1 MEKTPIMSRIK
12 PAAGL
17 AGGVSPS
24 ASPAAIAACATAA
37 FDGPHVQQ
45 TASTDAMERA
55 VVRKVSRRLLGF
67 LFLLFLFSFLDR
79 INVGFAALTMSQDL
93 GLTSTMFGMASTV
106 FYLTYVLCGVPSNL
120 MLVKF
125 GARRWIGAI
134 LIAWG
139 LASSATMFAH
149 DATSLY
155 LIRAI
160 VGITEAGFLPGM
172 LLYMGDWF
180 PSAARARANAWFMIA
195 MPVTSALGAA
205 ASGYLLRLDGVAGL
219 AGWQWLFVLEGLPTV
234 LLGVVTW
241 WYLDDKPA
249 HARWLS
255 AAEKQILDTMIA
267 RDRAA
272 ALAQQ
277 APRARQPGAAS
288 GTNGSV
294 WRAILTPSVAKF
306 ALGYFCLVNTLSL
319 ASLWIP
325 QIVKSFGTTSSNVTI
340 GLLAAI
346 PSVCT
351 IAGMI
356 WWGRRSDR
364 LQERRWHLV
373 LPMLFS
379 AAGWVVTCF
388 APDPSLRLAGV
399 AMASTGAYTAMAI
412 FWTVPDRSL
421 APHTRALGLAV
432 INAVGNLG
440 SALSPIVVGMLKD
453 WTHSFTSGLMFAAAS
468 LLVGIAVLWCAPLGQ
483 RRVAH

>member
-1 MEKTPIMSRIK
+1 MSRIT
-12 PAAGL
+12 PAAGV
-17 AGGVSPS
+17 AGG
-24 ASPAAIAACATAA
+24 IAASLPLDASATVDSALHQENA
-37 FDGPHVQQ
+37 QR
-45 TASTDAMERA
+45 ERA

-67 LFLLFLFSFLDR
+67 LFVLFLFSFLDR

-205 ASGYLLRLDGVAGL
+205 ASGYLLRLDGVGGL

-234 LLGVVTW
+234 LLGALTW

-249 HARWLS
+249 DARWLS
-255 AAEKQILDTMIA
+255 AAEKQTLGAMIE
-267 RDRAA
+267 RDRAEA
-272 ALAQQ
+272 VSRLANS
-277 APRARQPGAAS
+277 AS
-288 GTNGSV
+288 ASDTSHNM

-379 AAGWVVTCF
+379 AAGWIVTCF
-388 APDPSLRLAGV
+388 APEPSLRLAGV

-440 SALSPIVVGMLKD
+440 SALSPIVVGVLKD
-453 WTHSFTSGLMFAAAS
+453 WTHSFTSGLLFAAAS
-468 LLVGIAVLWCAPLGQ
+468 LLVGIGVLWFAPLGQ
-483 RRVAH
+483 RRG

>member
-1 MEKTPIMSRIK
+1 MEKTPIMSRIT

-17 AGGVSPS
+17 ADGISAS
-24 ASPAAIAACATAA
+24 ASPAAA
-37 FDGPHVQQ
+37 FDGTPTQQ
-45 TASTDAMERA
+45 AAPNDAMERA

-219 AGWQWLFVLEGLPTV
+219 AGWQWLFVLEGWPTV
-234 LLGVVTW
+234 LLGIVTW

-249 HARWLS
+249 DARWLS
-255 AAEKQILDTMIA
+255 AAEKQTLDTMIA

-272 ALAQQ
+272 AMAQQ
-277 APRARQPGAAS
+277 TGSAPDTDNRA
-288 GTNGSV
+288 
-294 WRAILTPSVAKF
+294 WRAVLTPSVAKF

-325 QIVKSFGTTSSNVTI
+325 QIVKSFGTTSSNVAI

-440 SALSPIVVGMLKD
+440 SALSPIVVGVLKD

-468 LLVGIAVLWCAPLGQ
+468 LLVGIAVLWFAPLEQ

>member
-1 MEKTPIMSRIK
+1 MSRIT
-12 PAAGL
+12 PTAGL
-17 AGGVSPS
+17 AGG
-24 ASPAAIAACATAA
+24 IAASVPDARARA
-37 FDGPHVQQ
+37 DAPVHRV
-45 TASTDAMERA
+45 ASEAMERA

-67 LFLLFLFSFLDR
+67 LFVLFLFSFLDR

-234 LLGVVTW
+234 LLGLVTR
-241 WYLDDKPA
+241 WYLDDKPSD
-249 HARWLS
+249 ARWLS
-255 AAEKQILDTMIA
+255 AAEKQTLGAMIE
-267 RDRAA
+267 RDRADA
-272 ALAQQ
+272 T
-277 APRARQPGAAS
+277 ARQAS
-288 GTNGSV
+288 ATSAINTRANTSM
-294 WRAILTPSVAKF
+294 WRAICTPSVAKF

-388 APDPSLRLAGV
+388 APEPSLRLAGV

-440 SALSPIVVGMLKD
+440 SALSPIVVGVLKD
-453 WTHSFTSGLMFAAAS
+453 WTHSFTSGLMFAAVS
-468 LLVGIAVLWCAPLGQ
+468 LLVGIGVLWFAPLGQ
-483 RRVAH
+483 RGTR

>member
-1 MEKTPIMSRIK
+1 MSRIT

-17 AGGVSPS
+17 AGGIATSL
-24 ASPAAIAACATAA
+24 ASDAIDNIAASE
-37 FDGPHVQQ
+37 H
-45 TASTDAMERA
+45 MERA

-67 LFLLFLFSFLDR
+67 LFVLFLFSFLDR

-234 LLGVVTW
+234 LLGLVTW
-241 WYLDDKPA
+241 WYLDDKPSD
-249 HARWLS
+249 ARWLS
-255 AAEKQILDTMIA
+255 AAEKQTLGAMIE
-267 RDRAA
+267 RDHAEA
-272 ALAQQ
+272 T
-277 APRARQPGAAS
+277 ARQASATS
-288 GTNGSV
+288 GTNARAHTSM
-294 WRAILTPSVAKF
+294 WRAICTPSVAKF

-388 APDPSLRLAGV
+388 APEPSLRLAGV

-440 SALSPIVVGMLKD
+440 SALSPIVVGVLKD
-453 WTHSFTSGLMFAAAS
+453 WTHSFTSGLMFAAVS
-468 LLVGIAVLWCAPLGQ
+468 LLVGIGVLWFAPLGQ
-483 RRVAH
+483 RGTR

>member
-1 MEKTPIMSRIK
+1 MTRVI
-12 PAAGL
+12 PA
-17 AGGVSPS
+17 V
-24 ASPAAIAACATAA
+24 ATADGMRPLIKGTATADNA
-37 FDGPHVQQ
+37 FE
-45 TASTDAMERA
+45 AA
-55 VVRKVSRRLLGF
+55 VLGKVSRRLLGF
-67 LFLLFLFSFLDR
+67 LFVLFLFSFLDR

-93 GLTSTMFGMASTV
+93 GLSGTLFGMASTV

-125 GARRWIGAI
+125 GARRWMGWI
-134 LIAWG
+134 LVAWG
-139 LASSATMFAH
+139 FASSATMFAH

-155 LIRAI
+155 LIRAL

-172 LLYMGDWF
+172 LLYLGDWF

-205 ASGYLLRLDGVAGL
+205 ASGYLLRLDGMAGL
-219 AGWQWLFVLEGLPTV
+219 HGWQWLFLVEGLPAV
-234 LLGVVTW
+234 LLGFATW

-249 HARWLS
+249 SARWLTAS
-255 AAEKQILDTMIA
+255 EKDCLQSLIA
-267 RDRAA
+267 RDREAA
-272 ALAQQ
+272 A
-277 APRARQPGAAS
+277 ARVAKAAGKALS
-288 GTNGSV
+288 AAKTNV
-294 WRAILTPSVAKF
+294 WRAIATPAVAKF

-325 QIVKSFGTTSSNVTI
+325 QIVKSFGTTSNNVTI

-346 PSVCT
+346 PSICT

-373 LPMLFS
+373 LPMMFS
-379 AAGWVVTCF
+379 AAGWLVTCF
-388 APDPSLRLAGV
+388 APEPSLRLAGV

-412 FWTVPDRSL
+412 FWTTPEGSL
-421 APHTRALGLAV
+421 APESRALGLAV

-453 WTHSFTSGLMFAAAS
+453 LTHSFTSGLLFAAAS
-468 LLVGIAVLWCAPLGQ
+468 LLVGIVVLLAAPIG
-483 RRVAH
+483 RSHGK

>member
-1 MEKTPIMSRIK
+1 MSRIT

-17 AGGVSPS
+17 SGG
-24 ASPAAIAACATAA
+24 IAASVPDACVPANA
-37 FDGPHVQQ
+37 PVHRV
-45 TASTDAMERA
+45 ASEAMERA

-67 LFLLFLFSFLDR
+67 LFVLFLFSFLDR

-234 LLGVVTW
+234 LLGFVTW
-241 WYLDDKPA
+241 WYLDDKPSD
-249 HARWLS
+249 ARWLS
-255 AAEKQILDTMIA
+255 ATEKRTLGAMIE
-267 RDRAA
+267 RDRAEA
-272 ALAQQ
+272 T
-277 APRARQPGAAS
+277 ARQASATS
-288 GTNGSV
+288 GTHAGTHTSM
-294 WRAILTPSVAKF
+294 WRAICTPSVAKF

-388 APDPSLRLAGV
+388 APEPSLRLAGV

-412 FWTVPDRSL
+412 FWTVPDRNL

-440 SALSPIVVGMLKD
+440 SALSPIVVGVLKD
-453 WTHSFTSGLMFAAAS
+453 WTHSFTSGLLFAAVS
-468 LLVGIAVLWCAPLGQ
+468 LLVGIGVLWFAPLGQ
-483 RRVAH
+483 RGTR

>member
-1 MEKTPIMSRIK
+1 MEKTPIMTRIT
-12 PAAGL
+12 PAAGIS
-17 AGGVSPS
+17 GGIAAS
-24 ASPAAIAACATAA
+24 ASPAVAV
-37 FDGPHVQQ
+37 FDGIQ
-45 TASTDAMERA
+45 DAQPLPNEALERD

-67 LFLLFLFSFLDR
+67 LFVLFLFSFLDR

-93 GLTSTMFGMASTV
+93 KLTSTMFGMASTV

-120 MLVKF
+120 MLVKV
-125 GARRWIGAI
+125 GARRWIGTI

-139 LASSATMFAH
+139 FASSATMFAH

-249 HARWLS
+249 DARWLS
-255 AAEKQILDTMIA
+255 AAEKHALDTMIA

-272 ALAQQ
+272 TVSQ
-277 APRARQPGAAS
+277 RASRAS
-288 GTNGSV
+288 DAGNSM

-346 PSVCT
+346 PSLCT

-388 APDPSLRLAGV
+388 APEPSLRLAGV

-440 SALSPIVVGMLKD
+440 SALSPIVVGALKD
-453 WTHSFTSGLMFAAAS
+453 WTHSFTSGLMFAAVS
-468 LLVGIAVLWCAPLGQ
+468 LLVGIAVLWFAPLGQ
-483 RRVAH
+483 RRGTR

>member
-1 MEKTPIMSRIK
+1 MSHITS
-12 PAAGL
+12 AA
-17 AGGVSPS
+17 S
-24 ASPAAIAACATAA
+24 AQAIAPTPCALANPAEPSEATRALS
-37 FDGPHVQQ
+37 DP
-45 TASTDAMERA
+45 ASEIAQRQ
-55 VVRKVSRRLLGF
+55 VVRKISRRLLGF
-67 LFLLFLFSFLDR
+67 LFVLFLFSFLDR
-79 INVGFAALTMSQDL
+79 INVGFAALTMSRDL
-93 GLTSTMFGMASTV
+93 GLTSTMFGMASSV

-134 LIAWG
+134 LVAWG

-155 LIRAI
+155 LIRAV

-180 PSAARARANAWFMIA
+180 PSTARARANAWFMIA

-234 LLGVVTW
+234 LLGLVTW

-249 HARWLS
+249 DARWLS
-255 AAEKQILDTMIA
+255 AAEKQTLLAMIA
-267 RDRAA
+267 RDRMGAA
-272 ALAQQ
+272 ARL
-277 APRARQPGAAS
+277 APRANAADQRM
-288 GTNGSV
+288 
-294 WRAILTPSVAKF
+294 WRAMLAPSVAKF

-379 AAGWVVTCF
+379 AAGWGVTCF
-388 APDPSLRLAGV
+388 APEPSWRLAGV

-412 FWTVPDRSL
+412 FWTVPERTL

-440 SALSPIVVGMLKD
+440 SALSPIVVGALRD
-453 WTHSFTSGLMFAAAS
+453 WTHSFTAGLMFAAAS
-468 LLVGIAVLWCAPLGQ
+468 LLAGVAVLWFAPLGQ
-483 RRVAH
+483 HRDDGTRSRHA

>member
-1 MEKTPIMSRIK
+1 MHRTT
-12 PAAGL
+12 PAARAGGGL
-17 AGGVSPS
+17 AT
-24 ASPAAIAACATAA
+24 AIADHDTPSQASSNTLDDAA
-37 FDGPHVQQ
+37 
-45 TASTDAMERA
+45 ERA

-67 LFLLFLFSFLDR
+67 LFVLFLFSFLDR

-125 GARRWIGAI
+125 GARRWIGFI

-205 ASGYLLRLDGVAGL
+205 ASGFLLRLDGVAGL

-234 LLGVVTW
+234 LLGLATW

-249 HARWLS
+249 DARWLS
-255 AAEKQILDTMIA
+255 ATDRRTLDAMIA
-267 RDRAA
+267 RDRVA

-277 APRARQPGAAS
+277 GATAS
-288 GTNGSV
+288 AQTSM

-346 PSVCT
+346 PSLCT

-388 APDPSLRLAGV
+388 APEPSMRLAGV

-412 FWTVPDRSL
+412 FWTVPDRTL

-432 INAVGNLG
+432 INAIGNLG

-468 LLVGIAVLWCAPLGQ
+468 LLIGVVVLWFAPLGQ
-483 RRVAH
+483 RRGV

>member
-1 MEKTPIMSRIK
+1 MSRIT

-17 AGGVSPS
+17 AGG
-24 ASPAAIAACATAA
+24 IAASVPDARVPADT
-37 FDGPHVQQ
+37 PVHRV
-45 TASTDAMERA
+45 ASEAMERA

-67 LFLLFLFSFLDR
+67 LFVLFLFSFLDR

-234 LLGVVTW
+234 LLGLVTW
-241 WYLDDKPA
+241 WYLDDKPSD
-249 HARWLS
+249 ARWLS
-255 AAEKQILDTMIA
+255 AAEKQTLGAMIE
-267 RDRAA
+267 RDRAEA
-272 ALAQQ
+272 T
-277 APRARQPGAAS
+277 ARQASATS
-288 GTNGSV
+288 GTNAGTNTSM
-294 WRAILTPSVAKF
+294 WRAICTPSVAKF

-356 WWGRRSDR
+356 WWGRRSDS

-388 APDPSLRLAGV
+388 APEPSLRLAGV

-440 SALSPIVVGMLKD
+440 SALSPIVVGVLKD
-453 WTHSFTSGLMFAAAS
+453 WTHSFTSGLMFAAVS
-468 LLVGIAVLWCAPLGQ
+468 LLVGIGVLWFAPLGQ
-483 RRVAH
+483 RGTR

>member
-1 MEKTPIMSRIK
+1 MSRIT

-17 AGGVSPS
+17 TGG
-24 ASPAAIAACATAA
+24 IAASVP
-37 FDGPHVQQ
+37 D
-45 TASTDAMERA
+45 ASIPADAPVHRIASEAMERA

-67 LFLLFLFSFLDR
+67 LFVLFLFSFLDR

-205 ASGYLLRLDGVAGL
+205 ASGYLLRLDGVGGL

-234 LLGVVTW
+234 LLGLVTW
-241 WYLDDKPA
+241 WYLDDKPSD
-249 HARWLS
+249 ARWLS
-255 AAEKQILDTMIA
+255 ATEKQTLGAMIE
-267 RDRAA
+267 RDRAEA
-272 ALAQQ
+272 M
-277 APRARQPGAAS
+277 ARQASATSGTS
-288 GTNGSV
+288 GTNTSM
-294 WRAILTPSVAKF
+294 WRAICTPSVAKF

-388 APDPSLRLAGV
+388 APEPSLRLAGV

-440 SALSPIVVGMLKD
+440 SALSPIVVGVLKD

-468 LLVGIAVLWCAPLGQ
+468 LLVGIGVLWFAPLGQ
-483 RRVAH
+483 RGTR

>member
-1 MEKTPIMSRIK
+1 MSRIT
-12 PAAGL
+12 PAAGT
-17 AGGVSPS
+17 AGGIAASLPVASREEAHANRPPS
-24 ASPAAIAACATAA
+24 ASDRLVEMAE
-37 FDGPHVQQ
+37 H
-45 TASTDAMERA
+45 A
-55 VVRKVSRRLLGF
+55 VVHRVSRRLLGF
-67 LFLLFLFSFLDR
+67 LFVLFLFSFLDR

-120 MLVKF
+120 LLVRF
-125 GARRWIGAI
+125 GARRWIGAM

-160 VGITEAGFLPGM
+160 VGMTEAGFLPGM

-205 ASGYLLRLDGVAGL
+205 ASGYLLRLDGLGGL

-249 HARWLS
+249 DARWLS
-255 AAEKQILDTMIA
+255 AAEKQTLGAMIE

-272 ALAQQ
+272 AVAQF
-277 APRARQPGAAS
+277 ANTRPNMRTNTARRPGM
-288 GTNGSV
+288 
-294 WRAILTPSVAKF
+294 WRAILTPGVAKF

-325 QIVKSFGTTSSNVTI
+325 QIVKSFGTTSNNVTI

-364 LQERRWHLV
+364 LQERRWHLL

-379 AAGWVVTCF
+379 AAGWIVTCF
-388 APDPSLRLAGV
+388 APEPSLRLAGV

-412 FWTVPDRSL
+412 FWTVPERSL
-421 APHTRALGLAV
+421 APHSRALGLAV
-432 INAVGNLG
+432 INAIGNLG
-440 SALSPIVVGMLKD
+440 SALSPIVVGVLRD
-453 WTHSFTSGLMFAAAS
+453 WTHAFTSGLLFAAAS
-468 LLVGIAVLWCAPLGQ
+468 LLVGIGVLWFAPLGQ
-483 RRVAH
+483 RRVA

>member
-1 MEKTPIMSRIK
+1 MSRTT
-12 PAAGL
+12 PAADL
-17 AGGVSPS
+17 AGGIAVS
-24 ASPAAIAACATAA
+24 ASHGTAVA
-37 FDGPHVQQ
+37 PFDGTHPQPATQ
-45 TASTDAMERA
+45 TDAMERA

-67 LFLLFLFSFLDR
+67 LFVLFLFSFLDR

-139 LASSATMFAH
+139 FASSATMFAH

-172 LLYMGDWF
+172 LLYMGDWV

-195 MPVTSALGAA
+195 MPVTSAIGAA
-205 ASGYLLRLDGVAGL
+205 ASGFLLRLDGVAGL

-249 HARWLS
+249 DARWLS
-255 AAEKQILDTMIA
+255 AAEKQTLDAMIA

-272 ALAQQ
+272 AIAQQ
-277 APRARQPGAAS
+277 VPGAGTPS
-288 GTNGSV
+288 GRTGSA

-432 INAVGNLG
+432 VNAVGNLG
-440 SALSPIVVGMLKD
+440 SALSPIVVGVLRD

-468 LLVGIAVLWCAPLGQ
+468 LLVGIAVLWFAPLGQ

>member
-1 MEKTPIMSRIK
+1 MSRIT

-17 AGGVSPS
+17 AGG
-24 ASPAAIAACATAA
+24 IAASVPDARVRADA
-37 FDGPHVQQ
+37 PVHRV
-45 TASTDAMERA
+45 ASEAMERA

-67 LFLLFLFSFLDR
+67 LFVLFLFSFLDR

-234 LLGVVTW
+234 LLGLVTW
-241 WYLDDKPA
+241 WYLDDKPSD
-249 HARWLS
+249 ARWLS
-255 AAEKQILDTMIA
+255 ATEKQTLGAMIE
-267 RDRAA
+267 RDRTEAT
-272 ALAQQ
+272 
-277 APRARQPGAAS
+277 ARQAGQAGEA
-288 GTNGSV
+288 GTKSSANTSM
-294 WRAILTPSVAKF
+294 WRAICTPSVAKF

-388 APDPSLRLAGV
+388 APEPSLRLAGV

-440 SALSPIVVGMLKD
+440 SALSPIVVGVLKD
-453 WTHSFTSGLMFAAAS
+453 WTHSFTSGLMFAAVS
-468 LLVGIAVLWCAPLGQ
+468 LLVGIGVLWFAPLGQ
-483 RRVAH
+483 RGTR

>member
-1 MEKTPIMSRIK
+1 MSRIT

-17 AGGVSPS
+17 ADGISAS
-24 ASPAAIAACATAA
+24 ASPAAA
-37 FDGPHVQQ
+37 FDGTPTQQ
-45 TASTDAMERA
+45 AAPNDAMERA

-219 AGWQWLFVLEGLPTV
+219 AGWQWLFVLEGWPTV
-234 LLGVVTW
+234 LLGIVTW

-249 HARWLS
+249 DARWLS
-255 AAEKQILDTMIA
+255 AAEKQTLDTMIA

-272 ALAQQ
+272 AMAQQ
-277 APRARQPGAAS
+277 TGSAPDTDNRA
-288 GTNGSV
+288 
-294 WRAILTPSVAKF
+294 WRAVLTPSVAKF

-325 QIVKSFGTTSSNVTI
+325 QIVKSFGTTSSNVAI

-440 SALSPIVVGMLKD
+440 SALSPIVVGVLKD

-468 LLVGIAVLWCAPLGQ
+468 LLVGIAVLWFAPLEQ

>member
-1 MEKTPIMSRIK
+1 MSRIT

-17 AGGVSPS
+17 AGG
-24 ASPAAIAACATAA
+24 IAASVPDARVRADA
-37 FDGPHVQQ
+37 PVHRV
-45 TASTDAMERA
+45 ASEAMERA

-67 LFLLFLFSFLDR
+67 LFVLFLFSFLDR

-234 LLGVVTW
+234 LLGLVTW
-241 WYLDDKPA
+241 WYLDDKPSD
-249 HARWLS
+249 ARWLS
-255 AAEKQILDTMIA
+255 ATEKQTLGAMIE
-267 RDRAA
+267 RDRAEA
-272 ALAQQ
+272 T
-277 APRARQPGAAS
+277 ARQAGEA
-288 GTNGSV
+288 GTKSSANTSM
-294 WRAILTPSVAKF
+294 WRAICTPSVAKF

-388 APDPSLRLAGV
+388 APEPSLRLAGV

-440 SALSPIVVGMLKD
+440 SALSPIVVGVLKD
-453 WTHSFTSGLMFAAAS
+453 WTHSFTSGLMFAAVS
-468 LLVGIAVLWCAPLGQ
+468 LLVGIGVLWFAPLGQ
-483 RRVAH
+483 RGTR

>member
-1 MEKTPIMSRIK
+1 MSRIT
-12 PAAGL
+12 PAASL
-17 AGGVSPS
+17 AGGIAAS
-24 ASPAAIAACATAA
+24 ASHATAA
-37 FDGPHVQQ
+37 TAFDGTHGQP
-45 TASTDAMERA
+45 TAQNDAMERA

-67 LFLLFLFSFLDR
+67 LFVLFLFSFLDR

-195 MPVTSALGAA
+195 MPVTSAIGAA
-205 ASGYLLRLDGVAGL
+205 ASGFLLRLDGVAGL

-249 HARWLS
+249 DARWLS
-255 AAEKQILDTMIA
+255 AAEKQTLDAMIA

-272 ALAQQ
+272 AIAQQ
-277 APRARQPGAAS
+277 VARAGLPS
-288 GTNGSV
+288 GKIDSA

-440 SALSPIVVGMLKD
+440 SALSPIVVGVLKD

-468 LLVGIAVLWCAPLGQ
+468 LLVGIAVLWFAPLGQ

>member
-1 MEKTPIMSRIK
+1 MSRIT

-17 AGGVSPS
+17 SGG
-24 ASPAAIAACATAA
+24 IAASVPDACVPANA
-37 FDGPHVQQ
+37 PVHRV
-45 TASTDAMERA
+45 ASEAMERA

-67 LFLLFLFSFLDR
+67 LFVLFLFSFLDR

-234 LLGVVTW
+234 LLGLVTW
-241 WYLDDKPA
+241 WYLDDKPSD
-249 HARWLS
+249 ARWLS
-255 AAEKQILDTMIA
+255 ATEKQTLGAMIE
-267 RDRAA
+267 RDRAEA
-272 ALAQQ
+272 T
-277 APRARQPGAAS
+277 ARQASATS
-288 GTNGSV
+288 GTHAGTHTSM
-294 WRAILTPSVAKF
+294 WRAICTPSVAKF

-388 APDPSLRLAGV
+388 APEPSLRLAGV

-440 SALSPIVVGMLKD
+440 SALSPIVVGVLKD
-453 WTHSFTSGLMFAAAS
+453 WTHSFTSGLLFAAVS
-468 LLVGIAVLWCAPLGQ
+468 LLVGIGVLWFAPLGQ
-483 RRVAH
+483 RGTR

>member
-1 MEKTPIMSRIK
+1 MSRIT

-17 AGGVSPS
+17 AGG
-24 ASPAAIAACATAA
+24 IAASVPDARARA
-37 FDGPHVQQ
+37 DAPVHRV
-45 TASTDAMERA
+45 ASEAMERD

-67 LFLLFLFSFLDR
+67 LFVLFLFSFLDR

-234 LLGVVTW
+234 LLGLVTW
-241 WYLDDKPA
+241 WYLDDKPSD
-249 HARWLS
+249 ARWLS
-255 AAEKQILDTMIA
+255 ATEKQTLGAMIE
-267 RDRAA
+267 RDRAEA
-272 ALAQQ
+272 T
-277 APRARQPGAAS
+277 ARQAS
-288 GTNGSV
+288 ATSNANTSM
-294 WRAILTPSVAKF
+294 WRAICTPSVAKF

-388 APDPSLRLAGV
+388 APEPSLRLAGV

-440 SALSPIVVGMLKD
+440 SALSPIVVGVLKD
-453 WTHSFTSGLMFAAAS
+453 WTHSFTSGLMFAAVS
-468 LLVGIAVLWCAPLGQ
+468 LLVGIGVLWFAPLGQ
-483 RRVAH
+483 RSAR

>member
-1 MEKTPIMSRIK
+1 MEKTPIMSRITS
-12 PAAGL
+12 AAGI
-17 AGGVSPS
+17 AGGIAAS
-24 ASPAAIAACATAA
+24 ASPAAVAL
-37 FDGPHVQQ
+37 DGTP
-45 TASTDAMERA
+45 ASPSLPNEALERE

-67 LFLLFLFSFLDR
+67 LFVLFLFSFLDR

-93 GLTSTMFGMASTV
+93 KLTSTMFGMASTV

-120 MLVKF
+120 MLVKV
-125 GARRWIGAI
+125 GARRWIGTI

-139 LASSATMFAH
+139 FASSATMFAH

-205 ASGYLLRLDGVAGL
+205 ASGYLLRLDGVGGL

-249 HARWLS
+249 DARWLS
-255 AAEKQILDTMIA
+255 VAEKRTLDTMIA

-277 APRARQPGAAS
+277 TGRAAHAGDRM
-288 GTNGSV
+288 
-294 WRAILTPSVAKF
+294 WRAVVTPSVAKF

-388 APDPSLRLAGV
+388 APEPSMRLAGV

-440 SALSPIVVGMLKD
+440 SALSPIVVGALKD

-468 LLVGIAVLWCAPLGQ
+468 LLVGIAVLWFAPLGQ
-483 RRVAH
+483 RRGNC

>member
-1 MEKTPIMSRIK
+1 MSRIT

-17 AGGVSPS
+17 SGG
-24 ASPAAIAACATAA
+24 IAASVPDARVPANA
-37 FDGPHVQQ
+37 PVHRV
-45 TASTDAMERA
+45 ASEAMERA

-67 LFLLFLFSFLDR
+67 LFVLFLFSFLDR

-234 LLGVVTW
+234 LLGFVTW
-241 WYLDDKPA
+241 WYLDDKPSD
-249 HARWLS
+249 ARWLS
-255 AAEKQILDTMIA
+255 ATEKRTLGAMIE
-267 RDRAA
+267 RDRAEA
-272 ALAQQ
+272 T
-277 APRARQPGAAS
+277 ARQASATS
-288 GTNGSV
+288 GTNAGTHTSM
-294 WRAILTPSVAKF
+294 WRAICTPSVAKF

-388 APDPSLRLAGV
+388 APEPSLRLAGV

-440 SALSPIVVGMLKD
+440 SALSPIVVGVLKD
-453 WTHSFTSGLMFAAAS
+453 WTHSFTSGLLFAAVS
-468 LLVGIAVLWCAPLGQ
+468 LLVGIGVLWFAPLGQ
-483 RRVAH
+483 RGTR

>member
-1 MEKTPIMSRIK
+1 MEKTPIMSRITS
-12 PAAGL
+12 AAGL
-17 AGGVSPS
+17 AGSVAAS
-24 ASPAAIAACATAA
+24 ASASA
-37 FDGPHVQQ
+37 FD
-45 TASTDAMERA
+45 DAHTKQEAPNDALARA

-67 LFLLFLFSFLDR
+67 LFVLFLFSFLDR

-125 GARRWIGAI
+125 GARRWIGTI
-134 LIAWG
+134 LMAWG

-160 VGITEAGFLPGM
+160 VGVTEAGFLPGM

-234 LLGVVTW
+234 LLGLVTW

-249 HARWLS
+249 DARWLS
-255 AAEKQILDTMIA
+255 PAEKQALDTMIA

-272 ALAQQ
+272 ASAQQ
-277 APRARQPGAAS
+277 AGTAS
-288 GTNGSV
+288 SEGGSV

-440 SALSPIVVGMLKD
+440 SALSPIVVGVLKD
-453 WTHSFTSGLMFAAAS
+453 WTHAFTSGLMFAAAS
-468 LLVGIAVLWCAPLGQ
+468 LLVGIAVLWFAPLGQ
-483 RRVAH
+483 QARQGRHRGTY

>member
-1 MEKTPIMSRIK
+1 M
-12 PAAGL
+12 A
-17 AGGVSPS
+17 
-24 ASPAAIAACATAA
+24 
-37 FDGPHVQQ
+37 
-45 TASTDAMERA
+45 ERA

-67 LFLLFLFSFLDR
+67 LFVLFLFSFLDR

-205 ASGYLLRLDGVAGL
+205 ASGYLLRLDGVGGL

-234 LLGVVTW
+234 LLGLVTW

-249 HARWLS
+249 DARWLS
-255 AAEKQILDTMIA
+255 AAEKQTLGAMIE
-267 RDRAA
+267 RDRVAA
-272 ALAQQ
+272 VSRLAGSRTNT
-277 APRARQPGAAS
+277 RAAQDTS
-288 GTNGSV
+288 M

-388 APDPSLRLAGV
+388 APEPSLRLAGV

-440 SALSPIVVGMLKD
+440 SALSPIVVGVLKD

-468 LLVGIAVLWCAPLGQ
+468 LLVGIAVLWFAPLGQ
-483 RRVAH
+483 RRVG

>member
-1 MEKTPIMSRIK
+1 MPSPVPGDSGATVHRI
-12 PAAGL
+12 
-17 AGGVSPS
+17 
-24 ASPAAIAACATAA
+24 ASE
-37 FDGPHVQQ
+37 
-45 TASTDAMERA
+45 AMERA

-67 LFLLFLFSFLDR
+67 LFVLFLFSFLDR

-205 ASGYLLRLDGVAGL
+205 ASGYLLRLDGVGGL

-234 LLGVVTW
+234 LLGAVTW

-249 HARWLS
+249 DARWLN
-255 AAEKQILDTMIA
+255 AAEKQTLAAMIE

-272 ALAQQ
+272 ALARL
-277 APRARQPGAAS
+277 AGTAS
-288 GTNGSV
+288 GKPVGM
-294 WRAILTPSVAKF
+294 WRAILTPSVARF

-379 AAGWVVTCF
+379 AAGWGVTCF

-412 FWTVPDRSL
+412 FWTVPDRTL

-440 SALSPIVVGMLKD
+440 SALSPIVVGVLKD

-468 LLVGIAVLWCAPLGQ
+468 LLVGIGVLWFAPLGQ
-483 RRVAH
+483 RRAG

>member
-1 MEKTPIMSRIK
+1 M
-12 PAAGL
+12 AASVPD
-17 AGGVSPS
+17 ARARADAPVHRV
-24 ASPAAIAACATAA
+24 ASE
-37 FDGPHVQQ
+37 
-45 TASTDAMERA
+45 AMERA

-67 LFLLFLFSFLDR
+67 LFVLFLFSFLDR

-234 LLGVVTW
+234 LLGLVTR
-241 WYLDDKPA
+241 WYLDDKPSD
-249 HARWLS
+249 ARWLS
-255 AAEKQILDTMIA
+255 AAEKQTLGAMIE
-267 RDRAA
+267 RDRADA
-272 ALAQQ
+272 T
-277 APRARQPGAAS
+277 ARQAS
-288 GTNGSV
+288 ATSAINTRANTSM
-294 WRAILTPSVAKF
+294 WRAICTPSVAKF

-388 APDPSLRLAGV
+388 APEPSLRLAGV

-440 SALSPIVVGMLKD
+440 SALSPIVVGVLKD
-453 WTHSFTSGLMFAAAS
+453 WTHSFTSGLMFAAVS
-468 LLVGIAVLWCAPLGQ
+468 LLVGIGVLWFAPLGQ
-483 RRVAH
+483 RGTR

>member
-1 MEKTPIMSRIK
+1 MEKTPIMTRIT
-12 PAAGL
+12 PAAGI
-17 AGGVSPS
+17 AGGIAAS
-24 ASPAAIAACATAA
+24 ASPTAA
-37 FDGPHVQQ
+37 VFDGIQ
-45 TASTDAMERA
+45 DAQPLPNEALERD

-67 LFLLFLFSFLDR
+67 LFVLFLFSFLDR

-93 GLTSTMFGMASTV
+93 KLTSTMFGMASTV

-120 MLVKF
+120 MLVKV
-125 GARRWIGAI
+125 GARRWIGTI

-139 LASSATMFAH
+139 FASSATMFAH

-249 HARWLS
+249 DARWLS
-255 AAEKQILDTMIA
+255 AAEKHALDTMIA

-272 ALAQQ
+272 TVSQ
-277 APRARQPGAAS
+277 RASRAS
-288 GTNGSV
+288 DAGNSM

-306 ALGYFCLVNTLSL
+306 ALGYFCLV
-319 ASLWIP
+319 
-325 QIVKSFGTTSSNVTI
+325 
-340 GLLAAI
+340 
-346 PSVCT
+346 
-351 IAGMI
+351 
-356 WWGRRSDR
+356 
-364 LQERRWHLV
+364 
-373 LPMLFS
+373 
-379 AAGWVVTCF
+379 
-388 APDPSLRLAGV
+388 
-399 AMASTGAYTAMAI
+399 
-412 FWTVPDRSL
+412 
-421 APHTRALGLAV
+421 
-432 INAVGNLG
+432 
-440 SALSPIVVGMLKD
+440 
-453 WTHSFTSGLMFAAAS
+453 
-468 LLVGIAVLWCAPLGQ
+468 GIAVLWFAPLGQ
-483 RRVAH
+483 RRGTR

>member
-1 MEKTPIMSRIK
+1 MSRIT
-12 PAAGL
+12 PATGL
-17 AGGVSPS
+17 AGGIPSPVPGDS
-24 ASPAAIAACATAA
+24 GTTVHRIASE
-37 FDGPHVQQ
+37 
-45 TASTDAMERA
+45 AMERA

-67 LFLLFLFSFLDR
+67 LFVLFLFSFLDR

-205 ASGYLLRLDGVAGL
+205 ASGYLLRLDGVGGL

-249 HARWLS
+249 DARWLN
-255 AAEKQILDTMIA
+255 AAEKQTLAAMIE

-272 ALAQQ
+272 ALARL
-277 APRARQPGAAS
+277 AGTAS
-288 GTNGSV
+288 GKPVGM
-294 WRAILTPSVAKF
+294 WRAILTPSVARF

-379 AAGWVVTCF
+379 AAGWGVTCF

-412 FWTVPDRSL
+412 FWTVPDRTL

-440 SALSPIVVGMLKD
+440 SALSPIVVGVLKD
-453 WTHSFTSGLMFAAAS
+453 WTHSFTSGLMFAAVS
-468 LLVGIAVLWCAPLGQ
+468 LLVGIGVLWFAPLGQ
-483 RRVAH
+483 RRAG

>member
-1 MEKTPIMSRIK
+1 MEKTPIMSRIT
-12 PAAGL
+12 PAAQS
-17 AGGVSPS
+17 GGGIAVSAPS
-24 ASPAAIAACATAA
+24 ASLPGAQDGAT
-37 FDGPHVQQ
+37 
-45 TASTDAMERA
+45 TASHAVHDMDLEHQ
-55 VVRKVSRRLLGF
+55 VVRKISRRLLGF
-67 LFLLFLFSFLDR
+67 LFVLFLFSFLDR

-205 ASGYLLRLDGVAGL
+205 ASGYLLRLDGVGGL

-249 HARWLS
+249 DARWLS
-255 AAEKQILDTMIA
+255 HTEKRALDAMLA

-272 ALAQQ
+272 VVAT
-277 APRARQPGAAS
+277 RGHDARGQNTGM
-288 GTNGSV
+288 

-388 APDPSLRLAGV
+388 APEPSVRLAGV

-412 FWTVPDRSL
+412 FWTVPDRNL

-440 SALSPIVVGMLKD
+440 SALSPIVVGALKD
-453 WTHSFTSGLMFAAAS
+453 WTHSFTSGLLFAAAS
-468 LLVGIAVLWCAPLGQ
+468 LLVGIVVLWFAPLGNA
-483 RRVAH
+483 RGR

>member
-1 MEKTPIMSRIK
+1 MSRIT
-12 PAAGL
+12 PAAGV
-17 AGGVSPS
+17 AGG
-24 ASPAAIAACATAA
+24 IAASLPLDASAA
-37 FDGPHVQQ
+37 VDSALHQENVQR
-45 TASTDAMERA
+45 ERA

-67 LFLLFLFSFLDR
+67 LFVLFLFSFLDR

-155 LIRAI
+155 FIRAI

-205 ASGYLLRLDGVAGL
+205 ASGYLLRLDGVGGL

-234 LLGVVTW
+234 LLGALTW

-249 HARWLS
+249 DARWLS
-255 AAEKQILDTMIA
+255 AAEKQTLGAMIE
-267 RDRAA
+267 RDRAEA
-272 ALAQQ
+272 VSRLANS
-277 APRARQPGAAS
+277 ASAS
-288 GTNGSV
+288 GTSHNM

-388 APDPSLRLAGV
+388 APEPSLRLAGV

-440 SALSPIVVGMLKD
+440 SALSPIVVGVLKD
-453 WTHSFTSGLMFAAAS
+453 WTHSFTSGLLFAAAS
-468 LLVGIAVLWCAPLGQ
+468 LLVGIGVLWFAPLGQ
-483 RRVAH
+483 RRG